1 MNDYFCSTY
10 TLSDFENEIGNSG
23 SVMK

>member
-10 TLSDFENEIGNSG
+10 TLSDFENEIGNSDQ
-23 SVMK
+23 VMK